1 MKKYL
6 KESWN
11 NIYDKAEEFVN
22 SALEAGAS
30 KKTAQSFFDDAWNKA
45 EDNEDWIWESKKSNR
60 KSIREEKTNLG
71 YSFFSALFAGEDALI
86 DATLNESVN
95 ISIPTGFD
103 FSNKDGNYRW
113 YSFTALNTKNNQ
125 IIEGEIYFNRKTLA
139 STSAQ
144 LNCWNKD
151 GVELGQPSY
160 LEAGISIYEFGK
172 ILSKYFIDSTKTKI
186 KETKDTLA
194 GNNYKATYADQSND
208 IGYDYQYEKEQNWI
222 NAYPYDAF
230 DCPLQFVGNLNKFL
244 PSGVTA
250 KIGDKIKATP
260 YNGKGF
266 KVEIE
271 DDQSSDKLNKTFE
284 IHFTYE
290 SDVDEI
296 QVAAIFKPHRNAN
309 VIQTWITRDTTWEDL
324 SEDLVSKI
332 W

>member
-60 KSIREEKTNLG
+60 KSIRETN
-71 YSFFSALFAGEDALI
+71 
-86 DATLNESVN
+86 
-95 ISIPTGFD
+95 
-103 FSNKDGNYRW
+103 
-113 YSFTALNTKNNQ
+113 
-125 IIEGEIYFNRKTLA
+125 
-139 STSAQ
+139 
-144 LNCWNKD
+144 
-151 GVELGQPSY
+151 
-160 LEAGISIYEFGK
+160 
-172 ILSKYFIDSTKTKI
+172 
-186 KETKDTLA
+186 DTLA
-194 GNNYKATYADQSND
+194 GNNYKDVYADQSND
-208 IGYDYQYEKEQNWI
+208 IGYDYQYDKEQSWI
-222 NAYPYDAF
+222 NSYPYSAF
-230 DCPLQFVGNLNKFL
+230 DYPFQFVGNLNKFL

-266 KVEIE
+266 KVEVE
-271 DDQSSDKLNKTFE
+271 DDQSSDKLNKVFE

-296 QVAAIFKPHRNAN
+296 QVAAIFKPHRDAN
-309 VIQTWITRDTTWEDL
+309 VIQTWITRDTTWEEL
-324 SEDLVSKI
+324 SDELVSKI
-332 W
+332 WENR